1 MEQQLG
7 TTIHRIIAD
16 RGYRGHNA
24 PSIHQFK
31 VYIAGQKRRVT
42 DAIKCE
48 LCRRPAVEPVIG
60 HLKKDLRMGRNFLA
74 HAAGDA
80 INAILVAAGYNFLRV
95 LAWLK
100 LLCAWF
106 IWLMTLNRS
115 QNYQT
120 AWA

>member
-7 TTIHRIIAD
+7 TTINRIIAD

-24 PSIHQFK
+24 PATHQFR

-42 DAIKCE
+42 DAIKRE
-48 LCRRPAVEPVIG
+48 LRRRPAVEPVIG
-60 HLKKDLRMGRNFLA
+60 HLKVDHRMGRNFLA

-80 INAILVAAGYNFLRV
+80 INAILAAAGYNFRRI

-106 IWLMTLNRS
+106 ILLMTLNRS
-115 QNYQT
+115 QDYQS
-120 AWA
+120 AYA